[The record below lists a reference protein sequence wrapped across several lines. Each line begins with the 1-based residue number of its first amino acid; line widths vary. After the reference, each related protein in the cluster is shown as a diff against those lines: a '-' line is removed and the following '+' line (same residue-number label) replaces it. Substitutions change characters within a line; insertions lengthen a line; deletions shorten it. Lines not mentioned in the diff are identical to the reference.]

1 MIDDVPGEV
10 PDDSPWRPGA
20 DARFDHQPIRPF
32 GEQPGVDADGRPL
45 VEGGPN
51 ASAQTATDPGV
62 AAPRRRLLAAAL
74 VVPLAVVG
82 VAVMVRTGTG
92 VPSGDVEA
100 IAAPRVDDV
109 DIQPSAMRDL
119 GGDVTLGP
127 GDVPLLTATDCPAQ
141 RLPAVADPLWQIEL
155 PDALGII
162 TPLTVSEESVVA
174 VVGFEEVPSNGLPAV
189 SVVVLNTDD
198 GQERWRAELQP
209 ATGRH
214 EIIAVADGT
223 VIVRSASG
231 PDMAYRR
238 LFAFDEDSGAVLW
251 ERGFRGDWSAT
262 ADSSAGLVYVRVRR
276 PAVSAAD
283 ESEVEVL
290 DPRTGD
296 RLHIAAGAYVGID
309 PDGRLVTRVGDKV
322 LATSVEDRDL
332 LGVVVPSDSP
342 FALVGA
348 EVVVAEGAAQE
359 LSVFSGDGEPR
370 RFPLAGSTGIDDSGA
385 VAYLESLGES
395 ALLVS
400 GGGAIHGAKVG
411 DGTVEMRWRVLGA
424 LLESAA
430 TDRGRSLVIG
440 TEGGARQRVVDS
452 STGRTIVDLELRPG
466 ALTTLGLVANGVVT
480 LGVVDGT
487 SVRAGLD
494 LDGRELWTLPGT
506 GPLAVGRGVVVDVA
520 PSPAPDGDGSGFRL
534 AGYGD
539 PVEAGSGAAGC
550 RSVMTE
556 WIPR

>member
-1 MIDDVPGEV
+1 M

-20 DARFDHQPIRPF
+20 DARFDRLPIRPF
-32 GEQPGVDADGRPL
+32 GEQPAIDADGRPL
-45 VEGGPN
+45 VEGSTN
-51 ASAQTATDPGV
+51 ASARTATAPGV

-100 IAAPRVDDV
+100 ISAPPIDDAG
-109 DIQPSAMRDL
+109 IQSSAMRDL

-141 RLPAVADPLWQIEL
+141 RLPAVADPRWEIEL

-174 VVGFEEVPSNGLPAV
+174 VVGFDEAPSNGLPAV

-238 LFAFDEDSGAVLW
+238 LFAFDEYSGAVLW

-262 ADSSAGLVYVRVRR
+262 ADSSAGPVYVRVRR
-276 PAVSAAD
+276 PAVSATG

-296 RLHIAAGAYVGID
+296 RLHIAAGAFVGID

-342 FALVGA
+342 FALVGT
-348 EVVVAEGAAQE
+348 EVIVADGAPQE
-359 LSVFSGDGEPR
+359 LSVFSGDGESR
-370 RFPLAGSTGIDDSGA
+370 RFPLAGSTGIDDSRA
-385 VAYLESLGES
+385 VAYLESLSTS

-400 GGGAIHGAKVG
+400 GGGAVHGAKVG
-411 DGTVEMRWRVLGA
+411 DGTVEMRWRVMGA

-440 TEGGARQRVVDS
+440 TEGGAQQRVIDS
-452 STGRTIVDLELRPG
+452 STGRTIVNLELRPG
-466 ALTTLGLVANGVVT
+466 ALTTLGLAANGVVM

-487 SVRAGLD
+487 SVRTALD

-520 PSPAPDGDGSGFRL
+520 PSPVPDEDGNGFRL
-534 AGYGD
+534 AAYGD
-539 PVEAGSGAAGC
+539 PVDAGSSSGGC